1 MGAYTLR
8 RVLQMIPVL
17 LGTTFLIYTLVWALP
32 ADPFAGRCGERP
44 CPQAY
49 VDLMTEKFNLNDP
62 LPVAYLKWL
71 VGLFTGNLGETY
83 TGLQVSQEVLAAFP
97 TTLKLATVAILF
109 EIVIGVGAGIMA
121 GLNKGKFIDS
131 LVLISTLAL
140 ISIPVFVLGTTLQ
153 YLFGIKFPIF
163 PATVPP
169 GAPWSSLILP
179 GFVLGALSMA
189 YVARLVRSSLLE
201 NLRADY
207 VRTAT
212 AKGLARRRV
221 IGLHVMRN
229 SLIPVVTFIG
239 ADFGSLMAGAVI
251 TEGIFNIAGVGNL
264 VYKGIQNQEGALV
277 TAVVT
282 LFVLVFLVVNLIVD
296 LLYGLLD
303 PRIRYE

>member
-8 RVLQMIPVL
+8 RILQMIPVL

-49 VDLMTEKFNLNDP
+49 ITAMTEKFNLDDP
-62 LPVAYLKWL
+62 LPIAYLKWL

-83 TGLQVSQEVLAAFP
+83 TGLQVSSEVASAFP
-97 TTLKLATVAILF
+97 TTLKLAAVAVMF
-109 EIVIGVGAGIMA
+109 EIVIGVSAGVLA
-121 GLNKGKFIDS
+121 GLNKGKFIDNF
-131 LVLISTLAL
+131 VLISTLAV

-153 YLFGIKFPIF
+153 YLLGIKFPIF
-163 PATVPP
+163 PPTVPS
-169 GAPWSSLILP
+169 GAPWTSLILP

-189 YVARLVRSSLLE
+189 YVARLVRASIME
-201 NLRADY
+201 NMRSDY

-212 AKGLARRRV
+212 AKGLQSRRV
-221 IGLHVMRN
+221 VGVHVMRN

-239 ADFGSLMAGAVI
+239 ADFGALMAGAVI
-251 TEGIFNIAGVGNL
+251 TEGIFNVKGVGNL
-264 VYKGIQNQEGALV
+264 VFRGIQQQEGALV

-282 LFVLVFLVVNLIVD
+282 IFVLVFLVVNLLVD
-296 LLYGLLD
+296 LLYGFLD

>member
-8 RVLQMIPVL
+8 RLLQMIPVL

-32 ADPFAGRCGERP
+32 TDPFAGRCGERP
-44 CPQAY
+44 CPEAY
-49 VDLMTEKFNLNDP
+49 IAAMTERFNLDDP
-62 LPVAYLKWL
+62 LPVAYFKWL

-83 TGLQVSQEVLAAFP
+83 TGLQVSEEVLSAFP

-109 EIVIGVGAGIMA
+109 EIVIGISAGVLA
-121 GLNKGKFIDS
+121 GLKRGGFLDNLI
-131 LVLISTLAL
+131 LISTLAVV
-140 ISIPVFVLGTTLQ
+140 SIPVFVLGTTLQ
-153 YLFGIKFPIF
+153 YLFGIKLGILP
-163 PATVPP
+163 PTVPP
-169 GAPWSSLILP
+169 GAPWSALILP

-189 YVARLVRSSLLE
+189 YVARLVRSSLIE

-221 IGLHVMRN
+221 VGLHVMRN

-239 ADFGSLMAGAVI
+239 ADFGALMAGAVI
-251 TEGIFNIAGVGNL
+251 TEGIFNVRGVGNL
-264 VYKGIQNQEGALV
+264 VFRGIQQQEGALV

-282 LFVLVFLVVNLIVD
+282 LFVLVFLLVNLLID

>member
-8 RVLQMIPVL
+8 RILQMIPVV

-32 ADPFAGRCGERP
+32 TDPFAGRCGERP

-49 VDLMTEKFNLNDP
+49 VQLMTEKFNLDDP
-62 LPVAYLKWL
+62 LPWAYLQWL
-71 VGLFTGNLGETY
+71 GGLFTGNLGETY
-83 TGLQVSQEVLAAFP
+83 TGLLVWDQVASAFP
-97 TTLKLATVAILF
+97 NTLKLATVAIMF
-109 EIVIGVGAGIMA
+109 EIVVGITAGVFA
-121 GLNKGKFIDS
+121 GLNRGRFIDN
-131 LVLISTLAL
+131 LVLLSTLAL

-153 YLFGIKFPIF
+153 YLLGIQFPIF
-163 PATVPP
+163 SPTVPP

-189 YVARLVRSSLLE
+189 YVARLVRSSILE
-201 NLRADY
+201 NMRSDY

-239 ADFGSLMAGAVI
+239 ADFGALMAGAII
-251 TEGIFNIAGVGNL
+251 TEGIFNINGVGNL
-264 VYKGIQNQEGALV
+264 VYRGILNQEGALV
-277 TAVVT
+277 TSVVT
-282 LFVLVFLVVNLIVD
+282 LFVLIFLVVNLIVD
-296 LLYGLLD
+296 LLYGFLD

>member
-17 LGTTFLIYTLVWALP
+17 LGTTFLIYSLVWALP

-44 CPQAY
+44 CPAAY
-49 VDLMTEKFNLNDP
+49 IQMMTEKFHLNDP

-71 VGLFTGNLGETY
+71 GGLFTGNLGETY
-83 TGLQVSQEVLAAFP
+83 TGLQVADEVMSAFP

-109 EIVIGVGAGIMA
+109 EIVIGISAGVLA
-121 GLNKGKFIDS
+121 GLNKGKLIDN
-131 LVLISTLAL
+131 LVLISTLAV

-163 PATVPP
+163 SPTVPP

-189 YVARLVRSSLLE
+189 YVARLVRSSIME

-212 AKGLARRRV
+212 AKGLTRRRV
-221 IGLHVMRN
+221 VGLHVMRN
-229 SLIPVVTFIG
+229 SLIPVITFIG
-239 ADFGSLMAGAVI
+239 ADFGALMAGAVI
-251 TEGIFNIAGVGNL
+251 TEGIFNIHGVGNL
-264 VYKGIQNQEGALV
+264 VYRGIQQQEGALV

-282 LFVLVFLVVNLIVD
+282 LFVLVFLLVNLLVD

>member
-17 LGTTFLIYTLVWALP
+17 LGVTFLIYTMVWALP

-49 VDLMTEKFNLNDP
+49 VDAMTAKFHLDDP

-71 VGLFTGNLGETY
+71 GGLFTGNLGETY
-83 TGLQVSQEVLAAFP
+83 TGLRVADEVMSTFP
-97 TTLKLATVAILF
+97 TTLKLATLAILF
-109 EIVIGVGAGIMA
+109 EIVIGISAGVLA
-121 GLNKGKFIDS
+121 GLNKGKFVDN
-131 LVLISTLAL
+131 LVLVSTLFL

-153 YLFGIKFPIF
+153 YVFGIKFPIF
-163 PATVPP
+163 PPTVPP
-169 GAPWSSLILP
+169 GAPWHTLILP
-179 GFVLGALSMA
+179 AFVLASLSMA
-189 YVARLVRSSLLE
+189 YVARLVRSSLVE
-201 NLRADY
+201 NLRSDY

-212 AKGLARRRV
+212 AKGLVRRRV
-221 IGLHVMRN
+221 VGLHVMRN

-239 ADFGSLMAGAVI
+239 ADFGALMAGAIV
-251 TEGIFNIAGVGNL
+251 TEGIFNINGVGNL
-264 VYKGIQNQEGALV
+264 VYKGIGNQEGALV

-282 LFVLVFLVVNLIVD
+282 LFVLVFLTVNLIVD

>member
-8 RVLQMIPVL
+8 RILQMIPVL
-17 LGTTFLIYTLVWALP
+17 LGTTFLIYSLVWALP

-44 CPQAY
+44 CPDAY
-49 VDLMTEKFNLNDP
+49 VALMTEKFNLNDP
-62 LPVAYLKWL
+62 LPIAYAKWL
-71 VGLFTGNLGETY
+71 IGIFTGNLGETF
-83 TGLQVSQEVLAAFP
+83 TGLGVAQEVVSAFP
-97 TTLKLATVAILF
+97 TTLKLATVAIMF
-109 EIVIGVGAGIMA
+109 EIVVGITAGVFA
-121 GLNKGKFIDS
+121 GLNRGKFIDNV
-131 LVLISTLAL
+131 VLITTLAL

-163 PATVPP
+163 PPTVPS

-189 YVARLVRSSLLE
+189 YVARLVRSSIME
-201 NLRADY
+201 NVRSDY

-212 AKGLARRRV
+212 AKGLTRRRV
-221 IGLHVMRN
+221 VGLHVMRN

-239 ADFGSLMAGAVI
+239 ADFGALMAGAII
-251 TEGIFNIAGVGNL
+251 TEGIFNIHGVGRL
-264 VYKGIQNQEGALV
+264 VYHGLLQQEGALV
-277 TAVVT
+277 TSVVT
-282 LFVLVFLVVNLIVD
+282 LFVLVFLVVNLLVD